1 MANEWKHKRYFKQ
14 YNNSTSSYVTFSD
27 TSDAQTKIGFGSCF
41 NANSPTKTYE
51 LADSGQT
58 LVVTY
63 EHSSE
68 ENQSEFTS
76 AVDAAWT
83 DGSVWTG
90 NTFNT
95 PGDGHTDVPPT
106 LIKVLEVRHV
116 KSEWLHLDGSVSS
129 TTDFSF

>member
-41 NANSPTKTYE
+41 DTNSPTKSYE
-51 LADSGQT
+51 LADAGQT

-68 ENQSEFTS
+68 ANQTGFKS

-83 DGSVWTG
+83 DGSIFTG
-90 NTFNT
+90 DTFT
-95 PGDGHTDVPPT
+95 GTGESRTQ
-106 LIKVLEVRHV
+106 VLQVRHV
-116 KSEWLHLDGSVSS
+116 KTEWLNKNGDVGA
-129 TTDFSF
+129 TTNFEF